1 MTSCTAIITC
11 TYLEY
16 CQVIGIANRSNSK
29 TSLNVA
35 KPIIFAMIIIFRE
48 DKIREYFC
56 EHQKET
62 ITFNDHYH
70 FHWDPISILIDIME
84 QYSTNNVSELDYTHT
99 HTKKNLT
106 CYLKQ

>member
-29 TSLNVA
+29 TSLNVT
-35 KPIIFAMIIIFRE
+35 KPIFAMLIIFRE
-48 DKIREYFC
+48 GEYFC
-56 EHQKET
+56 EHQKL
-62 ITFNDHYH
+62 TFNDHYH